1 MRVKQRWSTNAYLL
15 LIKFMLKKKAQKY
28 KKIKNFLILNTELE
42 MIMQPNT
49 GVNYRSWVSFFFWGG
64 DLSL

>member
-42 MIMQPNT
+42 MIM
-49 GVNYRSWVSFFFWGG
+49 
-64 DLSL
+64 